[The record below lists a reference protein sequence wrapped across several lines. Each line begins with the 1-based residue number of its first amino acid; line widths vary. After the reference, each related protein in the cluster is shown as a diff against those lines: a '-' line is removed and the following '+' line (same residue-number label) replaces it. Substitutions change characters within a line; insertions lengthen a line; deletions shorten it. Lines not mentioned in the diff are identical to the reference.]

1 MAGLIPE
8 ELSNH
13 GASDGNSGKHSKD
26 KQEESFGRWYMS
38 RKEIE
43 EHSPSRKDGIDLKK
57 ETYLRKSYCTFLQD
71 LGMRLKVP
79 QASGNYSNGHNL
91 LSSILSSTISC
102 KERQK
107 VWKNFQDSVE
117 FKVYMGEL
125 TIATVCMFLAGKVE
139 ETPRPLKDVILVS
152 YEIIHKKDPAAAQR
166 IKQKEV
172 YEQQKE
178 LILLGE
184 RVVLATLA
192 FDLNVQHPYKP
203 LVEAIKKFNVA
214 KNALAQVAWNF
225 VNDGLRTSLCLQFKP
240 HHIAAGA
247 IFLAAKFLKVKLP
260 SDGEKFEIFTREPSL
275 MRSSLTI
282 GCPFVC
288 LYASVYPSQYLL
300 VFSLEEV
307 SNQMLEL
314 YEQNRVPPAQGSEV
328 EGSAGGTRS
337 TIKAPAVNEEQA
349 SKQLSSQAPQHS
361 SVERTVVPQR
371 GTENQSNDG
380 SAEMGSDITDH
391 KMDLDNRESRNSEQL
406 TQKDNKREVSNRSKS
421 VSERIVAGDQDRM
434 VGTKE
439 GAEVGRR
446 DESVLYNSGS
456 NVGRNMER
464 REGPLSHSPKEA
476 IKMIDK
482 DKLKAA
488 MEKRRKERGEMT
500 LKKDVMDEDD
510 LIGRELEDGVELAVE
525 DEKNKRERRQNWS
538 KHDGEDHHGK
548 NHEETRDGR
557 HTSMKGQFQKDM
569 DEDNAEEGEMI
580 DDASSS
586 LNNRKRR
593 MGPQLPT
600 KHHQQPEPHT
610 TPLTTNM
617 FSTATQEIIFI
628 CIKLNK

>member
-1 MAGLIPE
+1 MAGLMPG
-8 ELSNH
+8 ELPNH
-13 GASDGNSGKHSKD
+13 GASDGNSGKNSKD
-26 KQEESFGRWYMS
+26 KQEESLGRWYMS

-79 QASGNYSNGHNL
+79 QV
-91 LSSILSSTISC
+91 TIATAIIFC
-102 KERQK
+102 HRFFLRQSHA
-107 VWKNFQDSVE
+107 KNDRR
-117 FKVYMGEL
+117 

-260 SDGEKFEIFTREPSL
+260 SDGEKVWWQEFDVTPR
-275 MRSSLTI
+275 
-282 GCPFVC
+282 
-288 LYASVYPSQYLL
+288 Q
-300 VFSLEEV
+300 LEEV

-314 YEQNRVPPAQGSEV
+314 YEQNRLPPAQGSEV

-337 TIKAPAVNEEQA
+337 TTKAPAVNEEQA
-349 SKQLSSQAPQHS
+349 SKQISSQAPQHS

-510 LIGRELEDGVELAVE
+510 LIERELEDGVELAVE

-593 MGPQLPT
+593 MGSPPG
-600 KHHQQPEPHT
+600 KQPEMKKRLDSSYHND
-610 TPLTTNM
+610 L
-617 FSTATQEIIFI
+617 AE
-628 CIKLNK
+628 

>member
-1 MAGLIPE
+1 MAGLMPG
-8 ELSNH
+8 ELPNH
-13 GASDGNSGKHSKD
+13 GASDGNSGKNSKD
-26 KQEESFGRWYMS
+26 KQEESLGRWYMS

-79 QASGNYSNGHNL
+79 QV
-91 LSSILSSTISC
+91 TIATAIIFC
-102 KERQK
+102 HRFFLRQSHA
-107 VWKNFQDSVE
+107 KNDRR
-117 FKVYMGEL
+117 

-260 SDGEKFEIFTREPSL
+260 SD
-275 MRSSLTI
+275 
-282 GCPFVC
+282 
-288 LYASVYPSQYLL
+288 
-300 VFSLEEV
+300 EV

-314 YEQNRVPPAQGSEV
+314 YEQNRLPPAQGSEV

-337 TIKAPAVNEEQA
+337 TTKAPAVNEEQA
-349 SKQLSSQAPQHS
+349 SKQISSQAPQHS

-406 TQKDNKREVSNRSKS
+406 TQKDNKRDVSNRSKS
-421 VSERIVAGDQDRM
+421 VSDRIVAGDQDRM

-439 GAEVGRR
+439 GAELGRR

-488 MEKRRKERGEMT
+488 MEKRRKERVEMT

-510 LIGRELEDGVELAVE
+510 LIERELEDGVELAVE

-538 KHDGEDHHGK
+538 KHDSEDHHGK

-593 MGPQLPT
+593 MGSPPG
-600 KHHQQPEPHT
+600 KQPEMKKRLDSSYHND
-610 TPLTTNM
+610 L
-617 FSTATQEIIFI
+617 AE
-628 CIKLNK
+628 